1 MNPTSSAHQIC
12 YSNTD
17 VQRKKQPTVADLTSS
32 DCDKKKDHYTQQ
44 SDRIFRKNICKS
56 NEQILVNDLLA
67 EDDDDDEVLQKGQG
81 QFASEQQ
88 RFQKRCEARRKNKL
102 KSKRNFNDQDSV
114 LDLGND
120 RSQRDDTQEISK
132 VGN

>member
-17 VQRKKQPTVADLTSS
+17 VQRIKQPTVADLTSS

-44 SDRIFRKNICKS
+44 SDRIFRKNFCKS

-67 EDDDDDEVLQKGQG
+67 EDDDDEVLQEG
-81 QFASEQQ
+81 Q
-88 RFQKRCEARRKNKL
+88 RFSKRCEARRKNKL